1 MNFWINFWSIF
12 FFVSIALFA
21 GLAVVVS
28 IGGFF
33 NIRSLFK
40 SINQQHAQQRSET
53 LSGQPPRGNGTEKG
67 KPD

>member
-1 MNFWINFWSIF
+1 MNFWINLWTIF
-12 FFVSIALFA
+12 FFISLALFA

-40 SINQQHAQQRSET
+40 SLSQRSDRQDEN
-53 LSGQPPRGNGTEKG
+53 SSSEDG
-67 KPD
+67 

>member
-1 MNFWINFWSIF
+1 MSFWINFWTVF
-12 FFVSIALFA
+12 FFASLAVFA

-40 SINQQHAQQRSET
+40 GLTNRDDRQEENSHKDLEANESARP
-53 LSGQPPRGNGTEKG
+53 G
-67 KPD
+67 